1 MPGLNTVPGAPMPTT
16 PYQEMLE
23 RLNNSANRLLD
34 RVRDLESQ
42 LTPMLRSGKP
52 IKNPMEEP
60 MAEASCAFLT
70 ECEELLRRLVF
81 LEEILEGFRVNL
93 IL

>member
-1 MPGLNTVPGAPMPTT
+1 MSGLNPVSAAPTPMT
-16 PYQEMLE
+16 PYQEMLG
-23 RLNNSANRLLD
+23 RLHSSAQRLSD
-34 RVRDLESQ
+34 TVRGLETQ
-42 LTPMLRSGKP
+42 LTPMLQSSKP
-52 IKNPMEEP
+52 IKNPMVEP
-60 MAEASCAFLT
+60 IAEASCAFLT